1 MQARLIA
8 TLLLVAA
15 TPLAAQTPIPKTP
28 PKLPSPGVLTDTVII
43 STFKLANGLTF
54 APAGPLS
61 MNHSLLGKKPSH
73 FRASKFAD
81 FHDVGWVTYPASVP
95 NYTGSNTGGCANG
108 SLRMVVHLQVRA
120 PKVIGNEAPTT
131 NFVMSNVARDTTC
144 MLISG

>member
-15 TPLAAQTPIPKTP
+15 APLAAQTPVPKTP

-43 STFKLANGLTF
+43 SKFNLANGLTF
-54 APAGPLS
+54 VPPGPVT

-81 FHDVGWVTYPASVP
+81 FHDVGWVNYPTSVP
-95 NYTGSNTGGCANG
+95 TFTGSSTGGCANG
-108 SLRMVVHLQVRA
+108 SPRMVVFLQVRA
-120 PKVIGNEAPTT
+120 PRVIGNEAPTT
-131 NFVMSNVARDTTC
+131 FVMSNVARDTTC